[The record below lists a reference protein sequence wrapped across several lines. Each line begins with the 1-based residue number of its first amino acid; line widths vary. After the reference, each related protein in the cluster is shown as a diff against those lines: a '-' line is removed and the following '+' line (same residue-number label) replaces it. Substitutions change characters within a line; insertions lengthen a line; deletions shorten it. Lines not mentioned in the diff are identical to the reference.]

1 VGDHELPRAEDR
13 LASGRPVAGALA
25 YREWGDA
32 DAPTL
37 IFWPG
42 LQLPAHV
49 MLNEH
54 GPALA
59 AASGRR
65 VLAISPPGWETPPL
79 AAAEYRPA
87 ALARRLVGLF
97 DELEATR
104 VTFVGFSWGATIGC
118 HLAATAP
125 ERLDAIVLLD
135 AGYTDAQDR
144 PGFAESDLA
153 TVTVQMAEQARE
165 FRWSSWEECFAFFR
179 PHVPQWSASYERRLR
194 VGLREE
200 EGAIVPV
207 VSPEV
212 AAAAAYGVAAEPPSA
227 TLPRLGRLAL
237 PILLVA
243 ASETVATEH
252 GARALA
258 RFCAAVP
265 AAEVVELE
273 SGHDLLL
280 DTPEATIAAVS
291 AFLRDASPRDVSQA

>member
-1 VGDHELPRAEDR
+1 
-13 LASGRPVAGALA
+13 
-25 YREWGDA
+25 
-32 DAPTL
+32 
-37 IFWPG
+37 
-42 LQLPAHV
+42 
-49 MLNEH
+49 MLDEQ

-59 AASGRR
+59 AASSRR

-79 AAAEYRPA
+79 AAAEYRPT
-87 ALARRLVGLF
+87 ALSRRLIGLF
-97 DELEATR
+97 DELGAPH

-118 HLAATAP
+118 HLAATEP
-125 ERLDAIVLLD
+125 DRVDALVLLD

-144 PGFAESDLA
+144 PGFVEPDLA
-153 TVTVQMAEQARE
+153 TVTAQMVEQARE

-179 PHVPQWSASYERRLR
+179 PHVPQWGASHERRLR
-194 VGLREE
+194 AGLREE

-227 TLPRLGRLAL
+227 TLSRLGRLGL

-258 RFCAAVP
+258 RFRGAVP
-265 AAEVVELE
+265 AAEVVEVE

-280 DTPEATIAAVS
+280 DAPEATVAAVS
-291 AFLRDASPRDVSQA
+291 AFLRGSSPRDVSRA